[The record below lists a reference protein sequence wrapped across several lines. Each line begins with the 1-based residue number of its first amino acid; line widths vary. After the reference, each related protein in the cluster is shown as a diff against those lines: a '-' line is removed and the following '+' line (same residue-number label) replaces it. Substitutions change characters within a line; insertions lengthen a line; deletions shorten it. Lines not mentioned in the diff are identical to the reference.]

1 MDTHKLI
8 PNSETS
14 PQSSVTSIKQIFHQE
29 IEQTS
34 DEILMIVL
42 DFLIFMKSR
51 SSSRS
56 LITKTNPST
65 AASLLETL
73 QTIDQWK
80 GDDFYECLE
89 LVHASRSS
97 LYSVTDQ
104 KQSETP
110 SKG

>member
-1 MDTHKLI
+1 MDTQKLI
-8 PNSETS
+8 SNSESS
-14 PQSSVTSIKQIFHQE
+14 PQASIPSIKQRFHQE

-51 SSSRS
+51 SSRS

-73 QTIDQWK
+73 QAMDQWK

-97 LYSVTDQ
+97 LYSLNDQ
-104 KQSETP
+104 KQSETS
-110 SKG
+110 SKE